1 MPRRC
6 ATLMVKPKKR
16 QLVALPANKNGA
28 PSGLSGSV
36 NSKTKVDLL
45 GEDSWVIV
53 KKQRV
58 TILVPPL
65 PVAKE
70 SQMPNPGLSQPQAIP
85 QETNTKRWQVSSE
98 TCPLRDSVV
107 EREKSTS
114 LDIQV
119 TRKIPSAQPVS
130 TSVKAPRLY
139 FGRGSDNTE
148 GVGTFKPQRMLG
160 PNSAAKAIKRPT
172 LLHEPINFPIGGVLL
187 NQRMRA
193 LNLERKLQRAGG
205 LSRWLA
211 LLGLGQF
218 VKIFQR
224 RSVDKFQLINLTMKK
239 LKDMGADAVG
249 PRRKLIHAID
259 CLCQPYCFEAW

>member
-1 MPRRC
+1 MFYTFFILKNSFQISLKMEFSASAAPPGFSIKSLAFRC

-16 QLVALPANKNGA
+16 QLAALPANKNGA

-98 TCPLRDSVV
+98 ACPLRDSVV
-107 EREKSTS
+107 EREK
-114 LDIQV
+114 IW
-119 TRKIPSAQPVS
+119 
-130 TSVKAPRLY
+130 
-139 FGRGSDNTE
+139 
-148 GVGTFKPQRMLG
+148 
-160 PNSAAKAIKRPT
+160 
-172 LLHEPINFPIGGVLL
+172 VLM
-187 NQRMRA
+187 Q
-193 LNLERKLQRAGG
+193 
-205 LSRWLA
+205 
-211 LLGLGQF
+211 
-218 VKIFQR
+218 
-224 RSVDKFQLINLTMKK
+224 
-239 LKDMGADAVG
+239 
-249 PRRKLIHAID
+249 
-259 CLCQPYCFEAW
+259 